1 MEGIIP
7 FIFKVVA
14 QYKEGGH
21 VSLSDMIS
29 DKPSP
34 ASYVLLPGDSDGRHA
49 DDKTQP
55 LRLQASTG
63 SEEEVLYA
71 ERYAYASAISVTV
84 IDLPLKKKFSCYLM
98 QDCRFFGLGFAGRN

>member
-7 FIFKVVA
+7 FIFKAVA

-63 SEEEVLYA
+63 SEEEVTTCTA
-71 ERYAYASAISVTV
+71 RASHLRCSTLRRRA
-84 IDLPLKKKFSCYLM
+84 
-98 QDCRFFGLGFAGRN
+98 

>member
-7 FIFKVVA
+7 FIFKAVA

-49 DDKTQP
+49 DDKIQP

-63 SEEEVLYA
+63 SEEERCLYGICP
-71 ERYAYASAISVTV
+71 RWQ
-84 IDLPLKKKFSCYLM
+84 PM
-98 QDCRFFGLGFAGRN
+98 